1 MKVVI
6 AGCGIGG
13 LTTALALHQAGIDV
27 EIFEQARGVRELG
40 VGINLLPHAV
50 KELAALGLLPQLD
63 RAGIRT
69 RRLIYMNR
77 YGQPVWDELR
87 GLDAGYDLPQISIHR
102 GKLQTVLYRAAIARL
117 GARHIHIGHC
127 FVDFDERAGGVVAR
141 FERRSDGRVVD
152 VAGDALIGA
161 DGIHS
166 RLRSIF
172 YPDEGHPAWNG
183 IMLWRGATDWPVYAD
198 GRTMVIAGGNAAK
211 FVFYPIYVDPARSA
225 YRLTNWAIMAR
236 LGDGSTPPPCREDW
250 SRPAQL
256 EEVLPFAH
264 EKFRLDFI
272 DLPALIE
279 ATDVVYEYP
288 CCDRDPVP
296 RWSFGRAT
304 LLGDAAHPMYPT
316 GSNGASQAIL
326 DARCLAP
333 QLTSGATV
341 TDALAAYED
350 ERLPAT
356 AEIVMANRRGGP
368 EGVIDLVEERAPE
381 GFDDLEAVASYAE
394 RAAIVRG
401 YASMA
406 GYAKDQVN
414 RGGNARARK
423 LLEVARMGQA

>member
-13 LTTALALHQAGIDV
+13 LATALALHDVGIDA
-27 EIFEQARGVRELG
+27 EIYEQAREVRELG

-50 KELAALGLLPQLD
+50 KELAALGLLPELD
-63 RAGIRT
+63 KAGIRT

-77 YGQPVWDELR
+77 FGHPVWDELR
-87 GLDAGYDLPQISIHR
+87 GMDAGYVFPQISIHR
-102 GKLQTVLYRAAIARL
+102 GKLQTVLYQAVIARL
-117 GARHIHIGHC
+117 GARNIHTGHR
-127 FVDFDERAGGVVAR
+127 FVDFDEGRDGIVAR
-141 FERRSDGRVVD
+141 FERRSDGSVIEVTGD
-152 VAGDALIGA
+152 VLIGA

-172 YPDEGHPAWNG
+172 YPDEGPPVWNG

-211 FVFYPIYVDPARSA
+211 FVYYPIYVDPARSA

-236 LGDGSTPPPCREDW
+236 LGDGSTPPPRREDW
-250 SRPAQL
+250 SRPADMD
-256 EEVLPFAH
+256 EVVPFARD
-264 EKFRLDFI
+264 KFRLGFV
-272 DLPALIE
+272 DLLGLIE
-279 ATDVVYEYP
+279 ATEDVYEYP
-288 CCDRDPVP
+288 CCDRDAVP

-326 DARCLAP
+326 DARCLAR
-333 QLTSGATV
+333 LLSSGMGV
-341 TDALAAYED
+341 TDALKAYED

-356 AEIVMANRRGGP
+356 SDLVLANRRGGP
-368 EGVIDLVEERAPE
+368 EGVIDLIEERAPN
-381 GFDDLEAVASYAE
+381 GFDDIDAVASYAE
-394 RAAIVRG
+394 REAIVRG

-406 GYAKDQVN
+406 GYAKSQVN
-414 RGGNARARK
+414 RGSSGEMVREKLQAARAGR
-423 LLEVARMGQA
+423 